1 MWLRRRRQLPCV
13 STMPWVLEKGTKEQ
27 NLIFCCALWVI
38 WNSRNQLV
46 HERKHLSGRILAQKI
61 ESYIA
66 ELEGVGKEKHAW
78 GTDRL
83 QKHSEEEPEDTILF
97 DAAFEAN
104 RSRSASGVIARNS
117 RGEMKVLKQSLHSNV
132 SSPFLAEALA
142 CLQAVKL
149 GISLGLRS
157 ATIRGDSKTVIKKCQ
172 SAERDKSSIGV
183 VINDIKN
190 HSFLFHEVSFQFIQ
204 KSENYQAHEIAKE
217 TLATE
222 NERYLVRDE
231 LFHNEGVTVEEWPRN
246 PD

>member
-1 MWLRRRRQLPCV
+1 MRCPRCGSGEEDSFHVFRQCPTSIEVWQNISMGWVTIFSDQNIRTWL
-13 STMPWVLEKGTKEQ
+13 TWVLEKGTKEQ
-27 NLIFCCALWVI
+27 NLVFCCALWVL

-46 HERKHLSGRILAQKI
+46 HERKHLSGRILAQRI
-61 ESYIA
+61 VSYIA
-66 ELEGVGKEKHAW
+66 ELEGVGKEKHTW

-83 QKHSEEEPEDTILF
+83 QKYSEEEPEDTIFF

-104 RSRSASGVIARNS
+104 RSRSASRVIAHNR
-117 RGEMKVLKQSLHSNV
+117 RGEMKVLKTTLHSNV

-149 GISLGLRS
+149 GVSL
-157 ATIRGDSKTVIKKCQ
+157 
-172 SAERDKSSIGV
+172 
-183 VINDIKN
+183 
-190 HSFLFHEVSFQFIQ
+190 VSFQFIQ

-222 NERYLVRDE
+222 NERYLVRE
-231 LFHNEGVTVEEWPRN
+231 ESFHNEGVTVEEWSRN